1 MAMAVSGWPQAKQA
15 APPRRFT
22 VEVGEGKNGGRRL
35 RGGEPSAAHLLDADA
50 HIFASSRSSL
60 HLTPHPLLVPAARV
74 RQANLCRFLCK
85 LPFPLFL

>member
-22 VEVGEGKNGGRRL
+22 VEVGEGKNGGRRF
-35 RGGEPSAAHLLDADA
+35 RGGEPSAAHLIDADA

-60 HLTPHPLLVPAARV
+60 HLTPRPLLVPAARV